1 MTDTWHELLHG
12 PQWSGADTVWV
23 EGGTEYS
30 WADVDRLAAAVEAA
44 VRAEGPARVVVVR
57 SRDRLGCFAGQLG
70 AWRAGSVA
78 VADDHTLNEPDLDRV
93 RPDLALTVSA
103 GPHPSVEPAGRA
115 DDRLPPERLP
125 EEVVAVN
132 YTSGSTGTRKAVA
145 VTRGNLLALFGC
157 RDLDV
162 PEPGRLT
169 AGGFATPTYDGWWFD
184 TWRTVAAGGRVV
196 CLPHV
201 NDDIFAWP
209 GLTRTYGIG
218 RLLLPA
224 AVLATVVEVLP
235 EAVADVP
242 RLFSGGEQFRMST
255 YRQAREAGL
264 RRQFVNLY
272 GPTEATFATHHYRL
286 PEDLDAPAVPIGR
299 PLDGCRQ
306 LLRPPRDGAP
316 DVRELVVS
324 GPFVCLGYI
333 DRGVMTRRFRDA
345 DGVPS
350 YDTGDLVRVDGD
362 GDLVFAGRLDG
373 GVKVNGMRVDT
384 ADLEQR
390 VTALP
395 RVRDCRVVQH
405 ERHTVAFVRTD
416 RPTIEDPAARTRI
429 ETVVQ
434 GFSPAIGV
442 RLVDRY
448 PVRAGGKVDVP
459 TLMDHYRTTDKAET
473 TDRADTTDRAEE
485 T

>member
-12 PQWSGADTVWV
+12 RQWSAPDTVWV
-23 EGGTEYS
+23 EDGTEYS
-30 WADVDRLAAAVEAA
+30 RADVGRLATAVEA
-44 VRAEGPARVVVVR
+44 VIRAGGPARVVVIR
-57 SRDRLGCFAGQLG
+57 SRHKLGCFAGQLG

-78 VADDHTLNEPDLDRV
+78 VADDHTLTEHDFDRI
-93 RPDLALTVSA
+93 RPDLTLTVSG
-103 GPHPSVEPAGRA
+103 GPHPSVEPAGQPA
-115 DDRLPPERLP
+115 GRLPPERLP
-125 EEVVAVN
+125 EEIVAVN
-132 YTSGSTGTRKAVA
+132 YTSGSTGSRKAVA

-162 PEPGRLT
+162 PVPGRLT
-169 AGGFATPTYDGWWFD
+169 AGSFATPTYDGWWFD

-201 NDDIFAWP
+201 NDDVFAWP
-209 GLTRTYGIG
+209 GLARTYGIG

-235 EAVADVP
+235 EAVADIP
-242 RLFSGGEQFRMST
+242 WLFSGGEQFRTST
-255 YRQAREAGL
+255 YRQARQAGL
-264 RRQFVNLY
+264 RRHFVNLY

-286 PEDLDAPAVPIGR
+286 PERLDAPTVPIGR

-306 LLRPPRDGAP
+306 LLRPPQDGPP
-316 DVRELVVS
+316 DARELVVY

-333 DRGVMTRRFRDA
+333 DRGVLAHRFRDEA
-345 DGVPS
+345 GKPS
-350 YDTGDLVRVDGD
+350 YDTGDLVRADGD

-384 ADLEQR
+384 AALEQR

-416 RPTIEDPAARTRI
+416 PATLGDPATRSRI

-459 TLMDHYRTTDKAET
+459 TLMDHYRTTD
-473 TDRADTTDRAEE
+473 RAEE